1 MAEKPRPRPTSQESK
16 TIDSRPRQQATR
28 KALAAVLAAG
38 ASAVALVLLI
48 NGASSTVRSAA
59 DGACGALHPNP
70 LSASLRALDADFS
83 LPDLKGKMVSLR
95 KLRGRPVLISFFATW
110 CPPCVEEAPSLEE
123 LARRV
128 GDSATVL
135 IVSVDEDLEA
145 LKKFYAK
152 GTSVTV
158 VHDESRKV
166 PGSFGTSKFPESF
179 LLDAGGKVRY
189 AFINKRDWSGPEAAA
204 CVEGLK

>member
-1 MAEKPRPRPTSQESK
+1 
-16 TIDSRPRQQATR
+16 
-28 KALAAVLAAG
+28 
-38 ASAVALVLLI
+38 
-48 NGASSTVRSAA
+48 
-59 DGACGALHPNP
+59 
-70 LSASLRALDADFS
+70 
-83 LPDLKGKMVSLR
+83 MVSLR

-128 GDSATVL
+128 GNSATVL

-158 VHDESRKV
+158 VRDESRKV
-166 PGSFGTSKFPESF
+166 PASFGTSKFPESF

-189 AFINKRDWSGPEAAA
+189 AFINKRDWSGPEAPA